1 METQNKKI
9 LFLGDSITEGVGASC
24 VENGYVSVFG
34 KISGADVRN
43 YGISGT
49 RIARKKH
56 PSKNPRCDL
65 DFVQRVDDM
74 EAEADV
80 VVAFGGSND
89 YGSGD
94 APLGDFESRD
104 VYTFYGAMHI
114 LCQKLINKYPKAII
128 MFITPLHRRNERS
141 GLNEM
146 GTKSAAPLSGYVDI
160 IKETARYY
168 SLPVLDLYAVSGL
181 QPEVDIIRKLYMPD
195 GLHPNDAGAKIIAER
210 IMGFLKSF

>member
-34 KISGADVRN
+34 KISGAEVRS

-49 RIARKKH
+49 RIARQKH
-56 PSKNPRCDL
+56 PSNNPRCDL
-65 DFVQRVDDM
+65 DFIQRVDDM

-80 VVAFGGSND
+80 VAVFGGSND
-89 YGSGD
+89 FSHGD
-94 APLGDFESRD
+94 APLGNFESRD

-114 LCQKLINKYPKAII
+114 LCQKLINKYPKAMI
-128 MFITPLHRRNERS
+128 MFITPLHRPNEDS
-141 GLNEM
+141 ELNEN
-146 GTKSAAPLSGYVDI
+146 GIRCAAPLSGYVDI

-210 IMGFLKSF
+210 IMGFLKAF

>member
-1 METQNKKI
+1 MEIKNRKI

-49 RIARKKH
+49 RIARQKH
-56 PSKNPRCDL
+56 PSSDLRWDL

-74 EAEADV
+74 DADADI
-80 VVAFGGSND
+80 VAVFGGTND
-89 YGSGD
+89 YGHGD
-94 APLGDFESRD
+94 APLGNFESRD

-114 LCQKLINKYPKAII
+114 LCQKLIKKYPKAFI
-128 MFITPLHRRNERS
+128 MFITPLHR
-141 GLNEM
+141 LNENAEVNEI
-146 GTKSAAPLSGYVDI
+146 KIRNAAPLSGYVDI
-160 IKETARYY
+160 IKEVARYY

-181 QPEVDIIRKLYMPD
+181 QPEVDVIRELYIPD
-195 GLHPNDAGAKIIAER
+195 GLHPNDAGAGIIAER
-210 IMGFLKSF
+210 IMGFLKSL

>member
-49 RIARKKH
+49 RIARQKH

-80 VVAFGGSND
+80 VAVFGGSND
-89 YGSGD
+89 YGHGD
-94 APLGDFESRD
+94 APLGNFESRD

-114 LCQKLINKYPKAII
+114 LCQKLINKYPKAMI

-195 GLHPNDAGAKIIAER
+195 GLHPNDVGAKIIAER

>member
-1 METQNKKI
+1 MEIKNRKI

-49 RIARKKH
+49 RIARQKH
-56 PSKNPRCDL
+56 PSSDLRWDL

-74 EAEADV
+74 DADADI
-80 VVAFGGSND
+80 VAVFGGTND
-89 YGSGD
+89 YGHGD
-94 APLGDFESRD
+94 APLGNFESRD

-114 LCQKLINKYPKAII
+114 LCQKLIKKYPKAII
-128 MFITPLHRRNERS
+128 MFITPLHR
-141 GLNEM
+141 LNENAEVNEI
-146 GTKSAAPLSGYVDI
+146 KIRNAAPLSGYVDI
-160 IKETARYY
+160 IKEVARYY

-181 QPEVDIIRKLYMPD
+181 QPEVDVIRELYIPD
-195 GLHPNDAGAKIIAER
+195 GLHPNDAGAGIIAER
-210 IMGFLKSF
+210 IMGFLKSL